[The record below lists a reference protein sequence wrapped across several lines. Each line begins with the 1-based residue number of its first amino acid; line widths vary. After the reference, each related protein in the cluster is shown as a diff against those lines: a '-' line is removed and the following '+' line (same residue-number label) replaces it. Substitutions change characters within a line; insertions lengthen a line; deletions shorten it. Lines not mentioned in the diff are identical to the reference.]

1 MVMPFQLIGDF
12 SEERYFLARPLI
24 KREVSVNPINNLLI
38 PKNYATFF
46 TPGRRLPGRRES
58 ASGRG
63 VLRYAFVG
71 PESRLS
77 RGWRLTANRP
87 MRPDPE

>member
-1 MVMPFQLIGDF
+1 MP
-12 SEERYFLARPLI
+12 
-24 KREVSVNPINNLLI
+24 K
-38 PKNYATFF
+38 KYATFF

-87 MRPDPE
+87 MRPDPEKADSGPFPSRSGHNFMR